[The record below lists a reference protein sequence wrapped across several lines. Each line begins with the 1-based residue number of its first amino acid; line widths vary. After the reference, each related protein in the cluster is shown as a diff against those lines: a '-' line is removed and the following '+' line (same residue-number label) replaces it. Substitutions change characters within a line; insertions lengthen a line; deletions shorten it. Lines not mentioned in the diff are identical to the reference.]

1 MFDFLWRSERE
12 SNPHLSPLKSGECSI
27 HCHYPAMM
35 SRGFLCVFCDE
46 CRCYLHPT
54 THWGEVGCCLLLT
67 IKIFRVATLS
77 FRFVL
82 QSKPAVTSLVKP
94 EGVLVSALSLGT
106 IIL

>member
-1 MFDFLWRSERE
+1 
-12 SNPHLSPLKSGECSI
+12 
-27 HCHYPAMM
+27 MM

-82 QSKPAVTSLVKP
+82 QSKPAVTNLVKP
-94 EGVLVSALSLGT
+94 EGALVSALSLGT
-106 IIL
+106 IIYYHTLLEMSTLFLKFFKKIFSVSTRSG